1 MASSLPLWKATGPVL
16 STSLQRVPS
25 VVVTIYW
32 ELDVILMVPQE
43 VLDKGEGTPPW
54 GP

>member
-16 STSLQRVPS
+16 STSLRRVPS
-25 VVVTIYW
+25 MVVTIYW
-32 ELDVILMVPQE
+32 ELDVMVPQE
-43 VLDKGEGTPPW
+43 VLDKGEGTPPG